1 MEVVDCSG
9 RPRGGTGA
17 LPSGGLTQ
25 ATTTAPHYHPRHR
38 FQWFSFLFL
47 ILHLKSILEY
57 SHLTMWQG
65 ICTRFSCHFRSHVIS
80 PGIVLNLPRL
90 TFGSCVLPIHFCL
103 FVKIPNSSCLLPTVI
118 IRFQSQ
124 PPVIDNGPGHQQ
136 WVSFCAKQDTQPII
150 CWWDFTSVRY
160 QNSPR
165 PSERLNVSLLAGMY
179 SSPASIFTVN
189 AVPPGPDLFITA
201 FRDELMDAGPIQTST
216 ICLACRQGKMEVTD
230 NFQTVKLFSR

>member
-1 MEVVDCSG
+1 MV
-9 RPRGGTGA
+9 
-17 LPSGGLTQ
+17 
-25 ATTTAPHYHPRHR
+25 
-38 FQWFSFLFL
+38 FIL
-47 ILHLKSILEY
+47 ILNSAFEEYFRILTF
-57 SHLTMWQG
+57 LCMTVWQR
-65 ICTRFSCHFRSHVIS
+65 ICVKCTRFSCHFRSHVIS

-90 TFGSCVLPIHFCL
+90 TFDSCVLPIHFCL

-201 FRDELMDAGPIQTST
+201 FRDELMDAAGPYRHLASVWRGKYEWGL
-216 ICLACRQGKMEVTD
+216 LACAW
-230 NFQTVKLFSR
+230 QTLGEAQNVFWHWY